1 MEVKYGQPIMVPK
14 ASYYVYLSIIM
25 PFDGVGGAEKWR
37 QKGGGVK
44 AWRLFTRVQWF
55 TCPT

>member
-25 PFDGVGGAEKWR
+25 PFDGVGGAEEWR
-37 QKGGGVK
+37 KKGAG
-44 AWRLFTRVQWF
+44 
-55 TCPT
+55 